1 MLRLLGFTL
10 LAFVFLAS
18 SPGIACY
25 QYEAVQLRETALAYA
40 GADRTPRWSDD
51 GAIIVVNIHNRI
63 FRIGVDGNDL
73 RSIPKNRHDGQYS
86 PRIIPNGR
94 IVYLD
99 YNKRHPLLMDVL
111 TRHHLETMDFA
122 GERIKRPEELKR
134 AHIPAW
140 SHDGSRL
147 AYIHIESDSTPAV
160 RITAYDGPGQTELS
174 PPYPFLA
181 SFISYITWH
190 SDGRRI
196 AFWLDRHAIT
206 TVDLETETWHV
217 VAESRGLG
225 AYVSQPVWS
234 SSYERLYYIGR
245 EPGIADDQQPSMPF
259 LLHSANYDGSDHQPI
274 ADLSQYIQ
282 GWPIDFSLSPNA
294 QQFLFVDA
302 SRSQNDQL
310 YVINIDGSD
319 LKNVISDPSYTG
331 GCFKGRAAGYC
342 PRLRASWSP
351 DGTRI
356 AVHNPHPGARNI
368 LYTMAPDGS
377 DVETLIA
384 RGPSV
389 DTLTPLHGEPV
400 RVDLPPPEV
409 R

>member
-1 MLRLLGFTL
+1 MLRILGFTL
-10 LAFVFLAS
+10 LAFVFLGS

-25 QYEAVQLRETALAYA
+25 EYEAAQLRETALTYG

-51 GAIIVVNIHNRI
+51 GGTIVVNIHNRI

-86 PRIIPNGR
+86 PHIAQNGR

-99 YNKRHPLLMDVL
+99 YNKHHPLLMDVL
-111 TRHHLETMDFA
+111 TSHHLETMDFE
-122 GERIKRPEELKR
+122 GERIKRPAELR
-134 AHIPAW
+134 GASIPAW
-140 SHDGSRL
+140 SPDGSQL
-147 AYIHIESDSTPAV
+147 AYIVGDDTPTIRV
-160 RITAYDGPGQTELS
+160 TALDGSGQTELS
-174 PPYPFLA
+174 PPHPFLA
-181 SFISYITWH
+181 SFINSITWH
-190 SDGRRI
+190 SDSRRI

-206 TVDLETETWHV
+206 TVDLETETWHA

-234 SSYERLYYIGR
+234 SSDERLYYIGR
-245 EPGIADDQQPSMPF
+245 EPGISDDQQPSMPF
-259 LLHSANYDGSDHQPI
+259 LLHSANYDGSDYQTI
-274 ADLSQYIQ
+274 ADLSQDIH

-310 YVINIDGSD
+310 YVINIDGRD

-331 GCFKGRAAGYC
+331 GCFKGRVAGYC
-342 PRLRASWSP
+342 PHLRASWSP

-356 AVHNPHPGARNI
+356 AVHNPHPGARII

-389 DTLTPLHGEPV
+389 DTLAPLHGEPV
-400 RVDLPPPEV
+400 RVDLPPPSF